1 MNLVTIDTSP
11 GNMSMYIAPTNTKYL
26 EMATN
31 ASSVVIGP
39 VNQIGTTNVSTVING
54 VRIDSH
60 TSNNNLL
67 VSFGNTSYKV
77 TSSNGVV
84 NACNTAVSN
93 WAFKINPM
101 TGDHCTAVGHNSLT
115 NNSTGRYNTGIGADA
130 LASITTGNFNTALG
144 GIALNQATTNS
155 SNVAIGYN
163 AMASSVTSSYPCV
176 AVGHG
181 TLKNHTGAGGNTA
194 IGYNALASSTT
205 GIGNVAIGY
214 IADNAPNVATV
225 NTTGNDN
232 VVIGTDAAS
241 GNNNRC
247 VVIGHGAAATAD
259 DQIILG
265 KATGAHT
272 TYIKGSGGL
281 NVTGPTYLGA
291 TTIYEAT
298 GTVGAANGSGS
309 LVIDHGNSGGTSSI
323 IFPSRSNRSSDYA
336 YIRYRDDQYNTAG
349 AEVGRFEIGTSNDID
364 DHLILQKDPNGC
376 VGIGTSSPGHKLD
389 VAGNIRASGVAYAGS
404 AEMGGAN
411 LLNGGYQCRAGTN
424 GTYSNIFNWFWDNAV
439 LKAYVDN
446 VHVGT
451 LCDYR
456 IKENIKPTD
465 PVLDKLCSINMFD
478 FTHKEISIFKPNGNH
493 IGFFA
498 HELKETFSEY
508 PKLVTFEKDEL
519 NEDGT
524 IKFQLIEIPI
534 LTLIIMKSVQEQNAI
549 VKNIIKENDDL
560 KSRLSAIEAKLAAG
574 I

>member
-1 MNLVTIDTSP
+1 
-11 GNMSMYIAPTNTKYL
+11 MYIAPTNTKYL
-26 EMATN
+26 EMGLN

-67 VSFGNTSYKV
+67 VSFGNSSYRV

-101 TGDHCTAVGHNSLT
+101 TGDHCTAVGHNTLT
-115 NNSTGRYNTGIGADA
+115 NNSTGKYNTGIGADA

-163 AMASSVTSSYPCV
+163 AMASSVTAGYPCV

-181 TLKNHTGAGGNTA
+181 TLKNYTGAGGNTA

-247 VVIGHGAAATAD
+247 IVLGHGAAATAD

-281 NVTGPTYLGA
+281 NVTGPATLGK

-298 GTVGAANGSGS
+298 GTVGDAYSGS
-309 LVIDHGNSGGTSSI
+309 LTIDRGNSQGTSSI
-323 IFPSRSNRSSDYA
+323 IFPSRTNRGSDHA
-336 YIRYRDDQYNTAG
+336 YIRYREGVDG
-349 AEVGRFEIGTSNDID
+349 GEKSRLEIGNHNDNN
-364 DHLILQKDPNGC
+364 DHLVLQNELGL
-376 VGIGTSSPGHKLD
+376 VGIGTNDPAYKLD
-389 VAGNIRASGVAYAGS
+389 VAGDARAS
-404 AEMGGAN
+404 
-411 LLNGGYQCRAGTN
+411 R
-424 GTYSNIFNWFWDNAV
+424 
-439 LKAYVDN
+439 
-446 VHVGT
+446 
-451 LCDYR
+451 
-456 IKENIKPTD
+456 
-465 PVLDKLCSINMFD
+465 
-478 FTHKEISIFKPNGNH
+478 
-493 IGFFA
+493 
-498 HELKETFSEY
+498 
-508 PKLVTFEKDEL
+508 
-519 NEDGT
+519 
-524 IKFQLIEIPI
+524 I
-534 LTLIIMKSVQEQNAI
+534 LTTGFNSFQSILHGYVNVNTDGGGGSRNVTLPSLNAGAYIVAIGAYYGDPNILMVVDVIIVGNTICGATIRNTTGSNAPFYGRL
-549 VKNIIKENDDL
+549 EGFSGLTFYL
-560 KSRLSAIEAKLAAG
+560 KCNFPSNYNSFSFQYYPVCLF
-574 I
+574 